1 MPDVPSIWRV
11 ELYHPLVVHF
21 PIVLSMSG
29 TLAWLAG
36 QVVSRERRWGFL
48 LPAGRLALVAGAAAA
63 WLAVYTG
70 DLADAEVVRSLC
82 DPTVVETHEE
92 LAYVVGWTFS
102 GAVVVD
108 IGSLYVEAL
117 EEWRAYIAA
126 VVGAALIVGTA
137 TVGYVGH
144 LGASLVYQ
152 QAAGVYQP
160 TAKCTEFE

>member
-11 ELYHPLVVHF
+11 ELYHPLVVHV
-21 PIVLSMSG
+21 PIVLLMSG

-36 QVVSRERRWGFL
+36 QVVGREGRWGFL
-48 LPAGRLALVAGAAAA
+48 LPAGRLALVAGTVAA
-63 WLAVYTG
+63 WGAVYTG
-70 DLADAEVVRSLC
+70 DLADAAVVRTLC

-92 LAYVVGWTFS
+92 LAYVVGWTFG

-108 IGSLYVEAL
+108 LGSLYVEAL
-117 EEWRAYIAA
+117 EKWRTHIA
-126 VVGAALIVGTA
+126 VFVGAALVAGTA

-160 TAKCTEFE
+160 TEKCTEFE